1 MAWRKVVEMVESI
14 VSGLVGWCRR
24 RGVIKVLR
32 DGEIWESET
41 CQERED
47 RTANGEGGGE
57 RGRWAGD
64 LGDEMCWA
72 KRSLYEREGAA
83 GGASCN
89 LD

>member
-1 MAWRKVVEMVESI
+1 MVSKK
-14 VSGLVGWCRR
+14 G
-24 RGVIKVLR
+24 GVLKVLR
-32 DGEIWESET
+32 GGEIWGSDVS
-41 CQERED
+41 REKKD
-47 RTANGEGGGE
+47 RTANGGGWGE